1 MKWCR
6 YSVGGVTSFGTIQD
20 ETVIKVDGTPWG
32 DHKATGQITPLASV
46 KLELPVIP
54 STFFCVGVNY
64 RDHVDRMA
72 AKRGTKPAYPPRPD
86 IGYRANNALIAHE
99 EAIVKPRDAG
109 EQFQYEGELVAVFG
123 KRCRNVSKEDAL
135 DYVFGWTIGNDV
147 SERTWQANDRTLW
160 RAKNCDTFKPMGPWI
175 VTDADLDAMVTTIR
189 INGRSDRDVQDQQ
202 HDLRRAD
209 VHRGGQQV
217 LHHRAG
223 RRDVDGHRRRAGEH
237 EGRRRVRDRDQRDW
251 RAEESRRRG
260 VATAAS
266 LPTPRSLSPQRRAA
280 PAGARGS
287 SSGSPRA

>member
-1 MKWCR
+1 M
-6 YSVGGVTSFGTIQD
+6 
-20 ETVIKVDGTPWG
+20 
-32 DHKATGQITPLASV
+32 
-46 KLELPVIP
+46 
-54 STFFCVGVNY
+54 
-64 RDHVDRMA
+64 
-72 AKRGTKPAYPPRPD
+72 
-86 IGYRANNALIAHE
+86 
-99 EAIVKPRDAG
+99 KPRDAG

-189 INGRSDRDVQDQQ
+189 INGQVTETFKTNNMIFDAPTYISEVSKYCTIEPGDVMWMGTDGVPENMK
-202 HDLRRAD
+202 AGD
-209 VHRGGQQV
+209 VCEIEISGIG
-217 LHHRAG
+217 
-223 RRDVDGHRRRAGEH
+223 
-237 EGRRRVRDRDQRDW
+237 

-266 LPTPRSLSPQRRAA
+266 APTPRSPSPPRPAA
-280 PAGARGS
+280 PAAARGS